1 MARLLLDRSGPH
13 GIRSVH
19 EHLFNTCYYTE
30 VLSRG
35 ASRTAVAHLLLERG
49 AEVVRPMPNGMST
62 LDLLAC
68 KDRPEMKKLI
78 RKFLAMRVR
87 RCVLGP
93 MSEHP
98 RRQVAREVIAP
109 KIAAFLV

>member
-1 MARLLLDRSGPH
+1 
-13 GIRSVH
+13 
-19 EHLFNTCYYTE
+19 
-30 VLSRG
+30 
-35 ASRTAVAHLLLERG
+35 
-49 AEVVRPMPNGMST
+49 MPNGMST

-68 KDRPEMKKLI
+68 KDRPELKKLI
-78 RKFLAMRVR
+78 RKFLAMCVR

-93 MSEHP
+93 VSEHP

>member
-1 MARLLLDRSGPH
+1 MH
-13 GIRSVH
+13 G
-19 EHLFNTCYYTE
+19 HLFNTCYYTE
-30 VLSRG
+30 VLRGG
-35 ASRTAVAHLLLERG
+35 ASRVAVAHLLLERG
-49 AEVVRPMPNGMST
+49 AEVDRPMPNGMST

-68 KDRPEMKKLI
+68 KDRPELKKLV
-78 RKFLAMRVR
+78 RKYLAMRVR

-93 MSEHP
+93 VSEHP